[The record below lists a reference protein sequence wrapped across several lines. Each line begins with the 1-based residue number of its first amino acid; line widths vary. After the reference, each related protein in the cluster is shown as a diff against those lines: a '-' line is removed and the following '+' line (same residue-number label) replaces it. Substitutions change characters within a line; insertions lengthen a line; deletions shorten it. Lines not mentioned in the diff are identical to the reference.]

1 MIEQCVG
8 ETSAELELRWTR
20 AVVKMLPPGVWQTAI
35 DAFTDEANRE
45 IAEAMAQAAAADPDN
60 EFIQMAAAAYRQ
72 EPQP

>member
-35 DAFTDEANRE
+35 DAFNDKANRE
-45 IAEAMAQAAAADPDN
+45 IAEAMAQAAAADPNN
-60 EFIQMAAAAYRQ
+60 EFTQMVAAAWNP
-72 EPQP
+72 ET